1 MNSVFLLI
9 SPINISWSEYFTFC
23 DNFLVFISSSGFS
36 FKFKH
41 MVRDRFWL
49 LADDTLGEDDYALSL
64 HFATDSFSG
73 GSRDLLANISRY
85 FCSCGFS
92 RTGLFSLGFLLGPLE
107 RSASDCGVAV
117 RFPKM
122 VLARRSKFW
131 VKRDFL
137 LLCMKLRCTDIRQ
150 YL

>member
-41 MVRDRFWL
+41 MVRDRSRL
-49 LADDTLGEDDYALSL
+49 LADTLGENDYALSL
-64 HFATDSFSG
+64 PFATDSFSG
-73 GSRDLLANISRY
+73 GGRDLLANISRY

-122 VLARRSKFW
+122 VLARRSKF
-131 VKRDFL
+131 
-137 LLCMKLRCTDIRQ
+137 
-150 YL
+150 